1 MTTDTS
7 RSAVEATAKELRER
21 GTEINPV
28 NVADMLDALLV
39 RAENAEAERDDA
51 RVGEK
56 FWREH
61 CDEVC
66 ENSRDGNAALTEID
80 ECWLATGMM
89 TNRALLS
96 LSEQISALQCE
107 HESDLT
113 AARATIAMEINR
125 RELAE
130 EDLEAAHMVFDDY
143 KAPRTDDGGTLSI
156 AGRLRATIA
165 RLTRERDDAVK
176 AEREACANVYDN
188 FFDWVGKQISEAAY
202 QAEEHKKGEAAWA
215 TLANSMFDGTLA
227 SYRDAIRARTNTKEP
242 TT

>member
-1 MTTDTS
+1 MTTNPT
-7 RSAVEATAKELRER
+7 RTAVEATAKELRER

-107 HESDLT
+107 HESELA
-113 AARATIAMEINR
+113 AARE
-125 RELAE
+125 
-130 EDLEAAHMVFDDY
+130 
-143 KAPRTDDGGTLSI
+143 
-156 AGRLRATIA
+156 TIA
-165 RLTRERDDAVK
+165 RLTTEVQAARDRE
-176 AEREACANVYDN
+176 
-188 FFDWVGKQISEAAY
+188 S
-202 QAEEHKKGEAAWA
+202 KGVENMRIHSIQNLLGW
-215 TLANSMFDGTLA
+215 N
-227 SYRDAIRARTNTKEP
+227 
-242 TT
+242 